1 MTGGFWTEHW
11 PIIIA
16 LTAGAC
22 SLCMCLG
29 QRGWRARQKLEADAK
44 AVRLAA
50 RYERVN
56 NMLAMMR
63 TESTNRKKVKGQK
76 RAENCMPNPWFP
88 DRKGIG
94 AHLD

>member
-1 MTGGFWTEHW
+1 MRGMTGGFWTEHW

-50 RYERVN
+50 RYER
-56 NMLAMMR
+56 
-63 TESTNRKKVKGQK
+63 
-76 RAENCMPNPWFP
+76 
-88 DRKGIG
+88 D
-94 AHLD
+94 